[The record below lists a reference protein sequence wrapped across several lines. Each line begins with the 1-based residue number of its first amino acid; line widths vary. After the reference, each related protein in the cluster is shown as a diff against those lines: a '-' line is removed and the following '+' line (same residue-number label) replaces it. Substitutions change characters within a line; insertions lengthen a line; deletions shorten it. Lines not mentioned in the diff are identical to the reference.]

1 MWEYRLHL
9 VIQKSTIKIG
19 HLHPM
24 NVQKDTHSLPSEG
37 IIVVESNVDTLRGR
51 AVELDR
57 VETSPPLDQRART
70 G

>member
-1 MWEYRLHL
+1 
-9 VIQKSTIKIG
+9 
-19 HLHPM
+19 M